1 MQNQKLGYR
10 TLTECVMD
18 YLKDQLNQDVLKPG
32 DEIHINELAETLG
45 VSRTPIREALIQLV
59 KEGFVDLVSR
69 KMFRIRKLTLKE
81 IKYIYQIIGLLEAT
95 AAGIACEQI
104 MEDEIIELEENYRGM
119 EGALAANDF
128 HLYLELNANC
138 HQILTKY
145 CENPILTD
153 IVNKL
158 KERLYDFPKIIV
170 NIPEWEKLMMSDHSR
185 MIQFLKEK
193 DRDGLEELIKNV
205 HWNFERSYPYIL
217 QYYEIFNLT
226 ESSEGKS
233 SGGAAGGAK

>member
-1 MQNQKLGYR
+1 
-10 TLTECVMD
+10 MD
-18 YLKDQLNQDVLKPG
+18 YLKDQLNQNVLKPG
-32 DEIHINELAETLG
+32 DEIHINELSETLG

-95 AAGIACEQI
+95 ASGFACEKI
-104 MEDEIIELEENYRGM
+104 TDNEIIELEENYRSM
-119 EGALAANDF
+119 EKALAANDF
-128 HLYLELNANC
+128 SLYLELNDKC
-138 HQILTKY
+138 HKILSKY
-145 CENPILTD
+145 CDNPILTD
-153 IVNKL
+153 IVHKL

-170 NIPEWEKLMMSDHSR
+170 NIPEWEELMMSDHSR
-185 MIQFLKEK
+185 MIQLLKER
-193 DRDGLEELIKNV
+193 DRDGLEDLIKNI

-226 ESSEGKS
+226 ESSDGKS
-233 SGGAAGGAK
+233 SGGTAGGAK